1 MNKILGDL
9 KNFNTSIIDFD
20 SFINKIN
27 GSIDYSSFLLSFFK
41 IQNNNYVIKIKKT
54 FADDPKNP
62 DNGMTCKEVRNLI
75 NIVNKYRLENNNFTN
90 LLIPYYTIIARN
102 INPPYDSYFL
112 TIMPYINNKNILNSL
127 SNKIPKKF
135 KSQNDIKF
143 VSVYSQLNKV
153 DVNESKNDFGL
164 DLHKN
169 ESNNNSNMSN
179 NHDKEYTMTYLDKI
193 PLICNLLFKSLL
205 ELHSFDFSHND
216 CKPENL
222 LIKSVFDFK
231 KELSNEKYKFM
242 LNKKDKLKI
251 IMSKLHLN
259 RTLCIKQNHVYD
271 YQTIFPLSLILSD
284 FEFSENLENF
294 QNIKNSINISS
305 IVLKK
310 CFNQYSNTESIYY
323 GTLDH
328 YSPLCT
334 YLTCIDIICNLVDLK
349 ESVKEKL
356 KEISVET
363 IKSLTYDTVNDK
375 CLSIKKIR
383 KFNDYWAL
391 FVSYYRVIFHEYPF
405 IIEDFLREF
414 SNKALTYVSSNN
426 NLNENELLDGL
437 KILLIT
443 NVTKYYQ
450 FENEDQLSER
460 FDHDFF
466 KYHEFENY
474 NSIKSIIIDLFDNK
488 KIADNFSCFNNL
500 KLITLGNS
508 IHEELIRYKKLI
520 QACEQVQNI
529 NFAEDDD
536 FSLFLTSDFKK
547 NDTVNFHL
555 SPYTSKFSSDEYSNF
570 ENYLKV
576 NSLLNTLFN

>member
-1 MNKILGDL
+1 M
-9 KNFNTSIIDFD
+9 
-20 SFINKIN
+20 
-27 GSIDYSSFLLSFFK
+27 
-41 IQNNNYVIKIKKT
+41 
-54 FADDPKNP
+54 
-62 DNGMTCKEVRNLI
+62 
-75 NIVNKYRLENNNFTN
+75 
-90 LLIPYYTIIARN
+90 
-102 INPPYDSYFL
+102 
-112 TIMPYINNKNILNSL
+112 
-127 SNKIPKKF
+127 
-135 KSQNDIKF
+135 
-143 VSVYSQLNKV
+143 
-153 DVNESKNDFGL
+153 
-164 DLHKN
+164 
-169 ESNNNSNMSN
+169 
-179 NHDKEYTMTYLDKI
+179 
-193 PLICNLLFKSLL
+193 
-205 ELHSFDFSHND
+205 
-216 CKPENL
+216 
-222 LIKSVFDFK
+222 
-231 KELSNEKYKFM
+231 
-242 LNKKDKLKI
+242 
-251 IMSKLHLN
+251 
-259 RTLCIKQNHVYD
+259 
-271 YQTIFPLSLILSD
+271 SLILSD

-310 CFNQYSNTESIYY
+310 CFNQYSNTENIYY

-426 NLNENELLDGL
+426 NLNENELLEGL
-437 KILLIT
+437 RNLLIT

-450 FENEDQLSER
+450 FENENELSER

-466 KYHEFENY
+466 KYHEFDNY
-474 NSIKSIIIDLFDNK
+474 NSIKSIIIDLFDNR

-500 KLITLGNS
+500 KLITLGNG
-508 IHEELIRYKKLI
+508 IYEELVRYKKLI

-547 NDTVNFHL
+547 NDTVSFHL
-555 SPYTSKFSSDEYSNF
+555 SPYTSKFSSSDEYSNF